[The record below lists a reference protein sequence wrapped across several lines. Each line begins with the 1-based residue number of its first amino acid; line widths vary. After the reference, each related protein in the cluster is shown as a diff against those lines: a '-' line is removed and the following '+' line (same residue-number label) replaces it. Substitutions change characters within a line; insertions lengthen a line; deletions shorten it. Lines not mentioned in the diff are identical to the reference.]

1 MGQPIQAVNPALAI
15 GRGEAEANMIGDYN
29 HVLNDTSDS
38 VGNYDPNT
46 VNLNRAMDTIN
57 KNYADYVTNPVAPA
71 LNAMANQQFSP
82 QMAGIEDIREAGG
95 KTGTLGGGGIQSAV
109 QGIVQGAQ
117 AGLSGGQGG
126 GAGGPGGMGAIN
138 PIDLKKLS
146 DQEKQQIVSNGT
158 ELKKNFN
165 SDPDVAKSVGIIN
178 SAEQFF
184 TLSSLYNPVKG
195 EDGKMHIRTTDE
207 TDKMIR
213 SAAMQTVHQA
223 IRAGMSEDGG
233 AAAIDLSGPV
243 GALNSLANN
252 LFTQKENLTA
262 DQVKSLNEAV
272 KNVYAD
278 AVNKYSTKHDE
289 YAAIGDK
296 QMPPEYTNTFLGS
309 KKANITDT
317 NKDYDLKG
325 LSQDLV
331 DERVKKENEDVASEK
346 KQADL
351 GFGKKDTSKQEKKMP
366 NGHTMLNGKEFD
378 ETGKLVNK

>member
-1 MGQPIQAVNPALAI
+1 
-15 GRGEAEANMIGDYN
+15 
-29 HVLNDTSDS
+29 
-38 VGNYDPNT
+38 
-46 VNLNRAMDTIN
+46 MDTIN

-184 TLSSLYNPVKG
+184 TLSSLYTPVKG
-195 EDGKMHIRTTDE
+195 EDGKMHIRSTDE

-223 IRAGMSEDGG
+223 IRAGMSEDGE

-252 LFTQKENLTA
+252 LFTQKKNLTA

-309 KKANITDT
+309 KKANITDDT
-317 NKDYDLKG
+317 HKDYDLKG
-325 LSQDLV
+325 LTQDLV
-331 DERVKKENEDVASEK
+331 DERVKKANEDVASEK